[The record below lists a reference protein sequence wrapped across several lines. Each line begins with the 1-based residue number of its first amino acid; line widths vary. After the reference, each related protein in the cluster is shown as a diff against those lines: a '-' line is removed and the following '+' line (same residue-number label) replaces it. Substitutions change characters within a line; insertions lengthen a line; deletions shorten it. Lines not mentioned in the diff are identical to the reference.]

1 MNSNLQSPASHS
13 LPGPDD
19 IARQRL
25 PNGIVILSRAN
36 FNSQS
41 IHISGLLPAGAIFD
55 ADEKLGLADF
65 TASAL
70 MRGTSQR
77 DFQQIYDTLE
87 SNGASLGFGC
97 GTHIVSFSGKALVED
112 LDTLLDLLVD
122 VLRRAIFPGEQV
134 ERLRALL
141 LTSLAVRAQDTGDMA
156 SLAFDQI
163 VYAGH
168 PYSRPDDGY
177 VETISAIQQT
187 DLADFHR
194 RCYGPRG
201 ALIAIVGG
209 IDPATAVEKVTR
221 ALGDW
226 VNPEQSEPPP
236 LPPLKPLQQTST
248 RRVTIPGKSQADLVI
263 GAAGPPRRSLDFLP
277 AVLGNDVL
285 GQFGMMGR
293 IGESLRERSGLA
305 YYASSTLGGGPGP
318 GSWDISAG
326 VAPENVDQ
334 AVDLIV
340 QEVARFVNEPI
351 SADELRDSQDSYI
364 GRLPL
369 TLESNAGVASAL
381 LYLERYQ
388 LGLDYYLKY
397 ADMVNSITAADIL
410 ETAQRYL
417 DPERLATAIAGPLQ
431 GPSAGPLQGPSAG
444 PLQEP
449 SAGPSEEL
457 SAGK

>member
-1 MNSNLQSPASHS
+1 MNSNLQSAARHS

-19 IARQRL
+19 IIRQRL
-25 PNGIVILSRAN
+25 PSGMVVLSRAN

-55 ADEKLGLADF
+55 TDEKLGLADF

-70 MRGTSQR
+70 MRGTTQR

-97 GTHIVSFSGKALVED
+97 GTHTVSFSGKALVED
-112 LDTLLDLLVD
+112 LDTLLDLLAD
-122 VLRRAIFPGEQV
+122 VLRRATFPGEQV

-141 LTSLAVRAQDTGDMA
+141 FTSLAVRAQDTGDMA

-187 DLADFHR
+187 DLVDFHS

-201 ALIAIVGG
+201 ALIAVVGG
-209 IDPATAVEKVTR
+209 IDPAAAVVKVTR

-226 VNPEQSEPPP
+226 TNPEQLEPPP
-236 LPPLKPLQQTST
+236 LPPLKPLQHSST
-248 RRVTIPGKSQADLVI
+248 QRVTIPGKSQADLVI
-263 GAAGPPRRSLDFLP
+263 GAAGPPRRSPDFLP

-326 VAPENVDQ
+326 VAPENVDL
-334 AVDLIV
+334 AVDLIL
-340 QEVARFVNEPI
+340 QEITRFVNEPI
-351 SADELRDSQDSYI
+351 SAEELEDTQASYI

-369 TLESNAGVASAL
+369 TLESNAGVAGAL
-381 LYLERYQ
+381 IYLERYQ
-388 LGLDYYLKY
+388 LGLDYYLNY
-397 ADMVNSITAADIL
+397 ANMVKAVTADDVL
-410 ETAQRYL
+410 EAAQRYL
-417 DPERLATAIAGPLQ
+417 DPQRLAIAIAGPPK
-431 GPSAGPLQGPSAG
+431 GPSAGPPR
-444 PLQEP
+444 EP
-449 SAGPSEEL
+449 SAGY
-457 SAGK
+457 